1 MPVVLLCSAEY
12 SEILLQGLIG
22 SFTCSISLRVIR
34 HADVLMDIEDTTGS
48 VENFDMKQTS
58 RSDMILWGML

>member
-12 SEILLQGLIG
+12 LEILLQGLIG

-34 HADVLMDIEDTTGS
+34 CADVLMD
-48 VENFDMKQTS
+48 VENSTEFC
-58 RSDMILWGML
+58 